1 MSVVYYKFKAAK
13 DQDFD
18 VYTFDGAG
26 TSVFDLKREIIR
38 AKKLGKGTDFDL
50 AIYNSQS
57 NEEYKDDLYTIP
69 RNTSIIVRRLPP
81 SRPGKGTAQR
91 YVSGAMPND
100 GKGLGQS
107 GAGVLR
113 SGPPTSGSGE
123 RFGAGR
129 SNVFDARQ
137 QRQQQHATNTPPGAA
152 APAQDQ
158 NTEPAPEDDSEEAK
172 IAAMFQQT
180 TDQWGQMQEK
190 MAEQQYIPFM
200 GRGGGQDWRGGRGGR
215 GGARGGYTPG
225 VGRGNDPNA
234 ANMPQRTPPPNYI
247 CFRCGEKG
255 HFINNCPTN
264 GDKEFDKHPRIKRT
278 TGIPRSFLKVIEQ
291 PKTAVQSGTG
301 GVMVTPGGDLVVA
314 EADSVS
320 WQQYQAK
327 SAALGNNLNAEL
339 GDLIDTIPVPD
350 DLQCP
355 ICMGI
360 FKEAVITQCCGSS
373 YCDECIRTYMLEND
387 LKCQD
392 CHEPVPGGTDGLI
405 QNVDVRQRVI
415 SYVREFARNQLAHAG
430 QKRELEEVDIQ
441 ETTQEKNGNE
451 AKIPKTE

>member
-1 MSVVYYKFKAAK
+1 MLMY
-13 DQDFD
+13 
-18 VYTFDGAG
+18 
-26 TSVFDLKREIIR
+26 IIDR
-38 AKKLGKGTDFDL
+38 
-50 AIYNSQS
+50 
-57 NEEYKDDLYTIP
+57 
-69 RNTSIIVRRLPP
+69 
-81 SRPGKGTAQR
+81 
-91 YVSGAMPND
+91 
-100 GKGLGQS
+100 
-107 GAGVLR
+107 
-113 SGPPTSGSGE
+113 
-123 RFGAGR
+123 
-129 SNVFDARQ
+129 
-137 QRQQQHATNTPPGAA
+137 
-152 APAQDQ
+152 
-158 NTEPAPEDDSEEAK
+158 
-172 IAAMFQQT
+172 
-180 TDQWGQMQEK
+180 
-190 MAEQQYIPFM
+190 
-200 GRGGGQDWRGGRGGR
+200 
-215 GGARGGYTPG
+215 
-225 VGRGNDPNA
+225 
-234 ANMPQRTPPPNYI
+234 
-247 CFRCGEKG
+247 
-255 HFINNCPTN
+255 
-264 GDKEFDKHPRIKRT
+264 
-278 TGIPRSFLKVIEQ
+278 
-291 PKTAVQSGTG
+291 
-301 GVMVTPGGDLVVA
+301 
-314 EADSVS
+314 VS

>member
-18 VYTFDGAG
+18 VYTFDGTG

-57 NEEYKDDLYTIP
+57 NEEYKDDHFTIP

-113 SGPPTSGSGE
+113 SGAPNNGPAE
-123 RFGAGR
+123 RFGSGR

-137 QRQQQHATNTPPGAA
+137 QRMQQHQSSQAQPMPADQQQSYA
-152 APAQDQ
+152 DS
-158 NTEPAPEDDSEEAK
+158 APEDDSEEAK
-172 IAAMFQQT
+172 IKAMFQQT

-190 MAEQQYIPFM
+190 MAEQQYIPYM
-200 GRGGGQDWRGGRGGR
+200 GRGGGADWRGGRGGR
-215 GGARGGYTPG
+215 GGSRGGFTPG
-225 VGRGNDPNA
+225 TGRGQDPNN
-234 ANMPQRTPPPNYI
+234 ANMPQRAPPPNYI

-291 PKTAVQSGTG
+291 PKTVVQSGTG

-327 SAALGNNLNAEL
+327 SSTLGSNLNADL

-355 ICMGI
+355 ICLGI
-360 FKEAVITQCCGSS
+360 FKEAVITQCCGTS
-373 YCDECIRTYMLEND
+373 YCDECIRSYMLLND

-392 CHEPVPGGTDGLI
+392 CQEIVPGGTDGLI
-405 QNVDVRQRVI
+405 QNVDVRQRVNN
-415 SYVREFARNQLAHAG
+415 YVREFARNQMANVG
-430 QKRELEEVDIQ
+430 MKRAAEETDLEES
-441 ETTQEKNGNE
+441 EEAAGNE
-451 AKIPKTE
+451 AKIPRTE